1 MGLIGAPVVKSGIDF
16 CIDRATPQESGVS
29 TRIQVTM
36 NKRRCMT
43 FETQEWVAR

>member
-1 MGLIGAPVVKSGIDF
+1 MGLIGMLAAKSGIDLW
-16 CIDRATPQESGVS
+16 IDRATPQESGVS

-43 FETQEWVAR
+43 FESQESDAR

>member
-1 MGLIGAPVVKSGIDF
+1 MGLIGAPIVKSGIDF

-29 TRIQVTM
+29 TRIQVTR

-43 FETQEWVAR
+43 FETQEWVAK

>member
-1 MGLIGAPVVKSGIDF
+1 MGLSGAPVVKSGIDF
-16 CIDRATPQESGVS
+16 WIDRATPQESGVS

-43 FETQEWVAR
+43 IESQDWVTK

>member
-1 MGLIGAPVVKSGIDF
+1 MGLIGVLAVKRGIDF

-29 TRIQVTM
+29 TKIQVTM

-43 FETQEWVAR
+43 FESQEWGAR